1 MLVEKDEEPELVAR
15 FGVDY
20 YPAFVWTDGAG
31 EELLRTVQPGD
42 AGELLADLEAAA
54 EELAG
59 GE

>member
-1 MLVEKDEEPELVAR
+1 VAR

-20 YPAFVWTDGAG
+20 YPAFVWTDSAG

-42 AGELLADLEAAA
+42 AGELLADLDVAAQ
-54 EELAG
+54 ELSAADG